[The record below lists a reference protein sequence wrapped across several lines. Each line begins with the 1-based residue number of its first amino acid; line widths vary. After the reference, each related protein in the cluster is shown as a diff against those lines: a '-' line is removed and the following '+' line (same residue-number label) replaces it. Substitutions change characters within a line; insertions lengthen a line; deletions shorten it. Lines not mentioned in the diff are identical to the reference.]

1 MTNYGT
7 MKDMD
12 IRVEEL
18 ELTDQWDKVFPAA
31 MRWTTER

>member
-12 IRVEEL
+12 IRVEEI
-18 ELTDQWDKVFPAA
+18 ELTDQWIRFFPQP
-31 MRWTTER
+31 